1 MSISSST
8 QPNKQKQ
15 LAAMREFGNNTNARL
30 PVLFLLDAS
39 GSMNGIVR
47 GGNQHI
53 VRQEYSDGI
62 NWNIV
67 TGDNIVTRMDELNTG
82 LQRFVSDIL
91 ADPLAKLAADVAVIT
106 FARTVATVK
115 EFGPIRESDTVLK
128 ISTSQ
133 ENETLLGEAVE
144 LALAELDSRKRTYR
158 KHGVEYYQPWLVV
171 MTDGVPTSARH
182 RELEGRLKELTADR
196 KLSVFVFDIGRAD
209 LSELS
214 CISPGRPP
222 MHVNEQKFPELFAW
236 LSRSVRTVS
245 MSVPGDGVSL
255 TPLPEDVWQV

>member
-1 MSISSST
+1 MSLSST
-8 QPNKQKQ
+8 QPNKQEQ
-15 LAAMREFGNNTNARL
+15 LAAIREFSNNTNARL

-39 GSMNGIVR
+39 SSMNGIVR
-47 GGNQHI
+47 GDHQQ
-53 VRQEYSDGI
+53 VLRQEHSDGI

-91 ADPLAKLAADVAVIT
+91 ADPLAKLAADIAVMT

-115 EFGPIRESDTVLK
+115 EIGTIRESDSELGIT
-128 ISTSQ
+128 TSQ

-144 LALAELDSRKRTYR
+144 LVLAELDGRKRTYR
-158 KHGVEYYQPWLVV
+158 EHGVEYYQPWLVV

-182 RELEGRLKELTADR
+182 RELQERLKELSDDR
-196 KLSVFVFDIGRAD
+196 KLSVFVFGIGRAD

-222 MHVNEQKFPELFAW
+222 MQINDQKFPELFAW
-236 LSRSVRTVS
+236 LSRSVHMVS
-245 MSVPGDGVSL
+245 MSMPGDGVSL
-255 TPLPEDVWQV
+255 TPLPEDMWQV

>member
-15 LAAMREFGNNTNARL
+15 LAAMREFSNNTNARL

-39 GSMNGIVR
+39 SSMNGIVR

-53 VRQEYSDGI
+53 LRQEYSDGI

-67 TGDNIVTRMDELNTG
+67 TGDNLVTRMDELNTG

-115 EFGPIRESDTVLK
+115 FGPIRESDTVLK

-182 RELEGRLKELTADR
+182 RELEGRLKELTAAR
-196 KLSVFVFDIGRAD
+196 KLSVFVFGIGRAD

-222 MHVNEQKFPELFAW
+222 MQINDQMFPELFAW
-236 LSRSVRTVS
+236 LSRSVRMVS

>member
-1 MSISSST
+1 MMSLSST
-8 QPNKQKQ
+8 QPTKQEQ
-15 LAAMREFGNNTNARL
+15 LAVMREFSNNTNARL

-39 GSMNGIVR
+39 SSMNGIVR
-47 GGNQHI
+47 GDTQHI
-53 VRQEYSDGI
+53 LRQEHSDGI

-67 TGDNIVTRMDELNTG
+67 TGDNLVTRMDELNTG

-91 ADPLAKLAADVAVIT
+91 ADPLAKLAADVAVMT

-115 EFGPIRESDTVLK
+115 EFGPIRESDSKLK
-128 ISTSQ
+128 ITTSR
-133 ENETLLGEAVE
+133 ENET
-144 LALAELDSRKRTYR
+144 
-158 KHGVEYYQPWLVV
+158 VV

-182 RELEGRLKELTADR
+182 RELVGRLKELTAAR
-196 KLSVFVFDIGRAD
+196 KLSVFVFGIGRAN

-222 MHVNEQKFPELFAW
+222 MQVNDQKFPELFAW
-236 LSRSVRTVS
+236 LRRSVRMVS
-245 MSVPGDGVSL
+245 MSMPGDGVSL

>member
-1 MSISSST
+1 MSISST
-8 QPNKQKQ
+8 QPNKQEQ
-15 LAAMREFGNNTNARL
+15 LAAMREFSNNTNARL

-39 GSMNGIVR
+39 SSMNGIVR
-47 GGNQHI
+47 GDHQQ
-53 VRQEYSDGI
+53 VLRQEYADGI

-67 TGDNIVTRMDELNTG
+67 TGDNLITRMDELNAG
-82 LQRFVSDIL
+82 LQRFISDIL
-91 ADPLAKLAADVAVIT
+91 ADPLAKLAVDVAVIT
-106 FARTVATVK
+106 FARTTTTVK
-115 EFGPIRESDTVLK
+115 EFGPIRESDSELRIT
-128 ISTSQ
+128 TSQ

-144 LALAELDSRKRTYR
+144 LALTDLDRRKRTYQE
-158 KHGVEYYQPWLVV
+158 HGVEYYQPWLVV

-182 RELEGRLKELTADR
+182 RELQERLKELSTSR
-196 KLSVFVFDIGRAD
+196 KLSEFVFGISRAD

-222 MHVNEQKFPELFAW
+222 MQVNEQKFPELFAW
-236 LSRSVRTVS
+236 LSRSVRMVS

>member
-8 QPNKQKQ
+8 QPTKQEQ
-15 LAAMREFGNNTNARL
+15 LAAMREFGNNANARL

-39 GSMNGIVR
+39 SSMNGIVR
-47 GGNQHI
+47 GDHQQ
-53 VRQEYSDGI
+53 VLRQEYSDGI

-106 FARTVATVK
+106 FARTTTTVK
-115 EFGPIRESDTVLK
+115 EFGPIRESDSELK
-128 ISTSQ
+128 ITTSQ

-158 KHGVEYYQPWLVV
+158 EHGVEYYQPWLVV
-171 MTDGVPTSARH
+171 MTDGVATSARH
-182 RELEGRLKELTADR
+182 RELEGRLKELTAAR
-196 KLSVFVFDIGRAD
+196 KLSVFVFGIGRAD
-209 LSELS
+209 LSELCS
-214 CISPGRPP
+214 ISPGRAP
-222 MHVNEQKFPELFAW
+222 MQVNEQKFPELFAW
-236 LSRSVRTVS
+236 LSRSARTIS

-255 TPLPEDVWQV
+255 APPPEDVWQV

>member
-1 MSISSST
+1 MSLSST
-8 QPNKQKQ
+8 RPTKQEQ
-15 LAAMREFGNNTNARL
+15 LAAMREFSNNTNARL

-39 GSMNGIVR
+39 SSMNGIVR
-47 GGNQHI
+47 GDHQQ
-53 VRQEYSDGI
+53 VLRQEYSDGI

-67 TGDNIVTRMDELNTG
+67 TGDNLITRMDELNTG

-115 EFGPIRESDTVLK
+115 EFGPIRESDTGLK

-144 LALAELDSRKRTYR
+144 LALAELDNRKRTYR
-158 KHGVEYYQPWLVV
+158 EHGVEYYQPWLVV

-182 RELEGRLKELTADR
+182 RELEGRLKELMAAR
-196 KLSVFVFDIGRAD
+196 KLSVFVFGIARAD
-209 LSELS
+209 LSELCS
-214 CISPGRPP
+214 ISPGRPP
-222 MHVNEQKFPELFAW
+222 MQINDQKFTELFSW
-236 LSRSVRTVS
+236 LSRSVRMVS
-245 MSVPGDGVSL
+245 MSMPGDGVSL
-255 TPLPEDVWQV
+255 TSPPEDVWQV

>member
-15 LAAMREFGNNTNARL
+15 LAAMREFSNNTNARL

-39 GSMNGIVR
+39 SSMNGIVR

-53 VRQEYSDGI
+53 LRQEYSDGI

-67 TGDNIVTRMDELNTG
+67 TGDNLVTRMDELNTG
-82 LQRFVSDIL
+82 LQRFVSDI
-91 ADPLAKLAADVAVIT
+91 LAADVAVIT

-182 RELEGRLKELTADR
+182 RELEGRLKELTAAR
-196 KLSVFVFDIGRAD
+196 KLSVFVFGIGRAD

-222 MHVNEQKFPELFAW
+222 MQINDQMFPELFAW
-236 LSRSVRTVS
+236 LSRSARMVS
-245 MSVPGDGVSL
+245 MSMPGDGV
-255 TPLPEDVWQV
+255 

>member
-1 MSISSST
+1 MSLSST
-8 QPNKQKQ
+8 QPNKQEQ
-15 LAAMREFGNNTNARL
+15 LAAMREFSNNTNARL

-39 GSMNGIVR
+39 SSMNGIVR
-47 GGNQHI
+47 GDHQQ
-53 VRQEYSDGI
+53 VLRQERSDGI

-67 TGDNIVTRMDELNTG
+67 SGDNIVTRMDELNIG

-106 FARTVATVK
+106 FARTTTTVK
-115 EFGPIRESDTVLK
+115 EFGPIRESDSELK
-128 ISTSQ
+128 ITTSR

-144 LALAELDSRKRTYR
+144 LALAELDHRKRTYR
-158 KHGVEYYQPWLVV
+158 EHGVEYYQPWLVV

-182 RELEGRLKELTADR
+182 RELEERLEELTAAR
-196 KLSVFVFDIGRAD
+196 KLSVFVFGIGRAD

-214 CISPGRPP
+214 CISPGRLP
-222 MHVNEQKFPELFAW
+222 MQINDQKFTELFAW
-236 LSRSVRTVS
+236 LSRSARMVS
-245 MSVPGDGVSL
+245 MSMPGDGVSL